1 MLDPINN
8 PVHRIRLTCGDTD
21 MPYWL
26 EDSMYE
32 YALSVAN
39 GNEKAA
45 TKQCAQYILA
55 ALSRNAHEKLVQIE
69 IYGKEYFDN
78 YKEFIQ
84 MVIKNPSSGN
94 VAPVPYAGGV
104 MKSEQSQYVSN
115 GDVNVYKTPLKRIRS
130 RMTTC

>member
-32 YALSVAN
+32 YALSVAS

-69 IYGKEYFDN
+69 IYGREYFEN
-78 YKEFIQ
+78 YREFI
-84 MVIKNPSSGN
+84 MTVIRNPASGA
-94 VAPVPYAGGV
+94 VAPIPYGGGV
-104 MKSEQSQYVSN
+104 MKEEQSSLVAN
-115 GDVNVYKTPLKRIRS
+115 GEVNGYKSPVKVFRGRPW
-130 RMTTC
+130 